1 MSLWAITSVNCAT
14 LTINSSSITNRIWRT
29 PASSAVFEHNR
40 WALNSLS
47 QSLAVSD
54 FGGRKYSIDDAIVA
68 LSWAKSVICDLK
80 SVIVIVR
87 IKWNM
92 EH

>member
-1 MSLWAITSVNCAT
+1 M
-14 LTINSSSITNRIWRT
+14 
-29 PASSAVFEHNR
+29 
-40 WALNSLS
+40 
-47 QSLAVSD
+47 AVSD

-92 EH
+92 EHWQSYQRISYSILNKLLKFVLRRSSKSSRTVFIGADGS